1 MIHLH
6 KGGSSQA
13 LPRERKPDTG
23 EGFVYF
29 IQEALM
35 LFTLIGFIYCRG
47 KNIFVNR
54 KCLLLLKTSSVWLS
68 GCSLDPFQFPSLAEQ
83 LPFLQPANPHKAP
96 HKSVPKSK
104 WPQRTPSAFQEHFGR
119 KEPLKFG
126 AGPARADSLETRLG
140 CCSASGWVKLGAR
153 CP

>member
-6 KGGSSQA
+6 KAGSSQA

-35 LFTLIGFIYCRG
+35 LFTVIGFIYCRG

-104 WPQRTPSAFQEHFGR
+104 WPQRTPPAFQEHFGR

-126 AGPARADSLETRLG
+126 AGPARADSLETWLG
-140 CCSASGWVKLGAR
+140 CCGASGWVKL
-153 CP
+153 